1 MLRNPRNGFTLIEAV
16 SALSL
21 LFAVFLLTLPLLHQ
35 TYKTWGS
42 QQLYYEQ
49 LYVMEKEAGRIHQ
62 SASAAVAPAAYTKGK
77 IHVHIK
83 VHKKGYNVCT
93 SIEDTRNEQCVY
105 VLPKQ

>member
-1 MLRNPRNGFTLIEAV
+1 MRHLRNGFTLIEAV

-21 LFAVFLLTLPLLHQ
+21 LFAVTLFMLPLLHQ
-35 TYKTWGS
+35 NYQTWNS

-62 SASAAVAPAAYTKGK
+62 SASDAVTASTYLKGR

-83 VHKKGYNVCT
+83 EHEKGYKACT
-93 SIEDTRNEQCVY
+93 SIDGSRNEQCVY
-105 VLPKQ
+105 VLAKQ

>member
-1 MLRNPRNGFTLIEAV
+1 MLKHPRKGFTLIEAV

-21 LFAVFLLTLPLLHQ
+21 LFAVTLFMLPLLHQ
-35 TYKTWGS
+35 TYQTWSS

-62 SASAAVAPAAYTKGK
+62 SASAVVTAAAYAKGR

-83 VHKKGYNVCT
+83 EHEEGYKVCT
-93 SIEDTRNEQCVY
+93 SIEGSRNEQCVY
-105 VLPKQ
+105 VLAKQ

>member
-1 MLRNPRNGFTLIEAV
+1 MRHLRSGFTLIEAV

-21 LFAVFLLTLPLLHQ
+21 LFAVFLFMLPLLHQ
-35 TYKTWGS
+35 TYQTWSS

-62 SASAAVAPAAYTKGK
+62 SASVAVTTSAYSKGK

-83 VHKKGYNVCT
+83 EHKEGYNVCT
-93 SIEDTRNEQCVY
+93 SLKGSRNEQCVY